1 MVRLKKGDRLFYA
14 RILPTVRI
22 YDVCEV
28 IVRTVRDTYFVGV
41 DKREKRAYLFNFDDI
56 DTILFQNRN
65 IALEKVH
72 TAENNALKGKC
83 EIDYEEY

>member
-22 YDVCEV
+22 YDVCEI

-41 DKREKRAYLFNFDDI
+41 DKRDKRAYLFYFDDI
-56 DTILFQNRN
+56 DTILFKDRN
-65 IALEKVH
+65 SALEKVQV
-72 TAENNALKGKC
+72 AESNLPKEKC